1 MVEDRY
7 ASVNMKVLSI
17 ELHYIDLVKD
27 LVYYSINDYDL
38 RLHMEKIVN
47 IHEAKTHLSRLL
59 ARVMGGE
66 EIVIA
71 KSGKPVARLVPFD
84 GRPVERNPGTAAGD
98 ISLSSD
104 FDAPLPDDILES
116 FET

>member
-1 MVEDRY
+1 M
-7 ASVNMKVLSI
+7 
-17 ELHYIDLVKD
+17 D
-27 LVYYSINDYDL
+27 LVYYVDNCCL
-38 RLHMEKIVN
+38 RLDIAKIVN

-71 KSGKPVARLVPFD
+71 KSGKPVARLVPFS
-84 GRPVERNPGTAAGD
+84 GKPAERNPGTAAGD
-98 ISLSSD
+98 IILAPD
-104 FDAPLPDDILES
+104 FDAPLPDDTLES